1 MLIVIVLVIL
11 LNLLAEYKFHQFF
24 PLKRK
29 IIKIKKF
36 AKTVNELYKKAGY
49 HDDVVYFRFA
59 FVNNILA
66 GMAKRKES
74 LIQTFYETSA
84 AQFFD

>member
-36 AKTVNELYKKAGY
+36 AKTLMNFTKSRDIMIKLFIFKDNLRSGSI
-49 HDDVVYFRFA
+49 
-59 FVNNILA
+59 FV
-66 GMAKRKES
+66 S
-74 LIQTFYETSA
+74 LL
-84 AQFFD
+84 

>member
-1 MLIVIVLVIL
+1 MLIVIVPVIL

-36 AKTVNELYKKAGY
+36 AKTLMNFTKSRDIMMTSFIFKDNLRSGSI
-49 HDDVVYFRFA
+49 
-59 FVNNILA
+59 FV
-66 GMAKRKES
+66 S
-74 LIQTFYETSA
+74 LL
-84 AQFFD
+84 

>member
-36 AKTVNELYKKAGY
+36 AKTLMNFTKSR
-49 HDDVVYFRFA
+49 DIMDVH
-59 FVNNILA
+59 
-66 GMAKRKES
+66 K
-74 LIQTFYETSA
+74 
-84 AQFFD
+84 